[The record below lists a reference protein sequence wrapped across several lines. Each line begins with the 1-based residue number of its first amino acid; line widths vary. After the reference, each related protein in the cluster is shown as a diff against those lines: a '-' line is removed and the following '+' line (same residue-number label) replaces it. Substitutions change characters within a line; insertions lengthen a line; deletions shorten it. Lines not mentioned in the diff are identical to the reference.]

1 VYSRT
6 KFSLQ
11 TKFAFIILSTFLCY
25 SSVWA
30 QGQPDLAGR
39 WEGAINL
46 PGTALG
52 VSIDFSKKADGTWQ
66 GDVDIPM
73 QNAKALPLI
82 NINISGATISFAI
95 QNVPGNPA
103 FKGAVA
109 ANGNSIAG
117 DFTQGGQ
124 TFSFTLKRKSA
135 AELDAKA
142 EHQKAALKQL
152 RAFVDSTMKSWKVPG
167 LAMAIVKD
175 GEVIFSEGFGLRNLE
190 AKLPVT
196 PNTLFAIGSSSKAF
210 TAACI
215 GILADD
221 GKVEW
226 DKPVRDYLPTFK
238 LHDDFASE
246 RMSPRDLVTHRSGL
260 PRHDLLW
267 YGSSFTRKEMFDR
280 LQYLEPSKDFRTTY
294 QYQNLMFMTAGY
306 LVEQVA
312 GGTWEDFV
320 RNRIFSPLGMPQ
332 SNFSVAESQKAAD
345 FALPYREEKEQI
357 KLMPF
362 RNISAVGP
370 AGSINSTVSDMSKW
384 VMLNLNKGKAGETQ
398 VISEAMLTQMHTPHM
413 AIAEPIRFLET
424 SHASY
429 GLGWVI
435 TQYRGHKRA
444 AHGGNIDGFS
454 ALVSLLPQDNIGMV
468 VLTNRNG
475 NPLPNI
481 ASLYA
486 TDLLL
491 QMTPVDW
498 NARVKA
504 DVAKAKEAEKQKMTD
519 ESTARKLGTK
529 PSHTVAEYVGE
540 YEHPG
545 YGIVA
550 VKFDGKNLKA
560 RFNSFNM
567 PLEHWHYDVFR
578 GSVEE
583 DPDEKFTLT
592 FYTNDK
598 GDLDRLEVP
607 LEPAV
612 KAIVFTRK
620 PAAEMSD
627 PKFLAQFAGEYD
639 LAGQTVKVAI
649 KGANVLTVTVPGQ
662 PTYELMPYK
671 ETEFKLKGLT
681 GYSLKF
687 AMGKNQSVMTATFIQ
702 PNGNFTATRKK

>member
-1 VYSRT
+1 VYSKI
-6 KFSLQ
+6 KFSLH
-11 TKFAFIILSTFLCY
+11 KKIVFVVWAVLLCFY
-25 SSVWA
+25 GVWA

-39 WEGAINL
+39 WEGAIDL

-52 VSIDFSKKADGTWQ
+52 VGIDFSKNAGGAWQ
-66 GDVDIPM
+66 GDIDIPM
-73 QNAKALPLI
+73 QGAKDLPLI
-82 NINISGATISFAI
+82 NIKMEGTAISFAI
-95 QNVPGNPA
+95 QNVPGNPT
-103 FKGAVA
+103 FKGTVA
-109 ANGNSIAG
+109 ADGNSIAG
-117 DFTQGGQ
+117 DFTQSGQ
-124 TFSFTLKRKSA
+124 TFPFTLKRKSA
-135 AELDAKA
+135 AELEAKS
-142 EHQKAALKQL
+142 EQQKVVLQQL

-175 GEVIFSEGFGLRNLE
+175 GEVILSEGFGWRNVE

-196 PNTLFAIGSSSKAF
+196 PNTLLAIGSCSKAF
-210 TAACI
+210 TAACL
-215 GILADD
+215 GILVDD

-226 DKPVRDYLPTFK
+226 DKPVRDFLPTFK
-238 LHDDFASE
+238 LHDDFASA
-246 RMSPRDLVTHRSGL
+246 RMTPRDLVTHRSGL

-267 YGSSFTRKEMFDR
+267 YGSSFTRKEMFER
-280 LQYLEPSKDFRTTY
+280 LQYLEPSKDFRTNY

-312 GGTWEDFV
+312 GSTWEDFV
-320 RNRIFSPLGMPQ
+320 RSRIFTPLGMTQ

-345 FALPYREEKEQI
+345 FAMPYREEKEQI

-362 RNISAVGP
+362 RDISAVGP
-370 AGSINSTVSDMSKW
+370 AGSINSNVAEMSNW
-384 VMLNLNKGKAGETQ
+384 VKLNLNKGKVGETQ
-398 VISEAMLTQMHTPHM
+398 VISESMLAQMHTPYM
-413 AIAEPIRFLET
+413 AISEPIRFLET

-435 TQYRGHKRA
+435 AQYRGHKRV

-454 ALVSLLPQDNIGMV
+454 ALVSLLPQDNLGMV

-481 ASLYA
+481 VSLYA

-491 QMTPVDW
+491 QMPTVDW

-504 DVAKAKEAEKQKMTD
+504 EVTKAQEADKQKSTD
-519 ESTARKLGTK
+519 ESAARKLNTK
-529 PSHTVAEYVGE
+529 PSHALAEYAGE

-545 YGIVA
+545 YGVVA
-550 VKFDGKNLKA
+550 IKFDGKNLKA
-560 RFNSFNM
+560 RFNSFAM
-567 PLEHWHYDVFR
+567 SLEHWHYDVFR
-578 GSVEE
+578 AAVEE
-583 DPDEKFTLT
+583 DPEQKFMMT

-598 GDLDRLEVP
+598 GDVDRLEVP

-627 PKFLAQFAGEYD
+627 PKFLAQFVGEYD

-649 KGANVLTVTVPGQ
+649 KGTNVLTVTVPGQ
-662 PTYELMPYK
+662 PTYELEPYK
-671 ETEFKLKGLT
+671 ETEFKLKALT
-681 GYSLKF
+681 GFSLKF
-687 AMGKNQSVMTATFIQ
+687 STTKDKGVTAATFIQ
-702 PNGNFTATRKK
+702 PNGNFTATKK